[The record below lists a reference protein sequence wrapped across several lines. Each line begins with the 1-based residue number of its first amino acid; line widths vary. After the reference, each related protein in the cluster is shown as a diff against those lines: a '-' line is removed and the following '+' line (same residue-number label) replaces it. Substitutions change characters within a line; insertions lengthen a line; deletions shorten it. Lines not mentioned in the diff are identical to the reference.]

1 LNFDRIRTILDSS
14 FGELKRLLLH
24 KYCPKRHVI
33 GAVYMLL
40 GSRTT
45 TEHLVSLFVICKGVV
60 VCAARLW
67 YQVTVQDM
75 IAYLILVHR
84 YPRQFKRL
92 FRAIYHPANY
102 YLVHVDRRSGLGLRT
117 EIQGFLSSFTN
128 ASLLESRRI
137 LWGGYSIVDA
147 ELRGIEELLRISS
160 KWEFFINLSGQDFP
174 LKSQTHIEEF
184 LGGNVGKDF
193 IRVADQSKFRPET
206 VSRVQNY
213 YVESGNR
220 ILRFPIKR
228 LYPQGVTFQIG
239 NQWMISSRKFCE
251 FVCSSLEVKRF
262 KRFYRHSFIADEGF
276 FQTVIMNTSYKGT
289 IVNDDKRT
297 IVWVPI
303 GTIKLR
309 PKDFTFK
316 DAEFLLAS
324 QGLFAR
330 KFDETVDAAILSVLE
345 SNLSQPS

>member
-1 LNFDRIRTILDSS
+1 V
-14 FGELKRLLLH
+14 K
-24 KYCPKRHVI
+24 HV
-33 GAVYMLL
+33 
-40 GSRTT
+40 
-45 TEHLVSLFVICKGVV
+45 
-60 VCAARLW
+60 
-67 YQVTVQDM
+67 

-92 FRAIYHPANY
+92 FRAIYDPANY
-102 YLVHVDRRSGLGLRT
+102 YLVHVDSRSGVGLRT
-117 EIQGFLSSFTN
+117 EIQDFLSGVTN
-128 ASLLESRRI
+128 ASLLKSRSI

-147 ELRGIEELLRISS
+147 ELRGMQELLRISS
-160 KWEFFINLSGQDFP
+160 QWDFFINLSGQDFP
-174 LKSQTHIEEF
+174 LKSQRHIQDF
-184 LGGNVGKDF
+184 LGRSAGKDF
-193 IRVADQSKFRPET
+193 IRVADQSRFRPET
-206 VSRVQNY
+206 VSRLQNY

-220 ILRFPIKR
+220 ILRIPIKR

-239 NQWMISSRKFCE
+239 NQWLIASRKFCE

-330 KFDETVDAAILSVLE
+330 KFDESVDAAILSILE
-345 SNLSQPS
+345 SNLS